1 MATSRY
7 THFPNGV
14 RSYPRDDRT
23 VIETGDNTMT
33 INTDAGKTFVYKA
46 TATITL
52 PAIAIGNTWTIV
64 NDNPDGTLLTIS
76 PNASDGI
83 MWLGSGTDDK
93 DLINTAA
100 TAKRGDYVTLASLDQ
115 TVAWQVIDIQ
125 GVWAKQG

>member
-1 MATSRY
+1 MAKRY

-14 RSYPRDDRT
+14 RSYGRDDRSEIKTGNYT
-23 VIETGDNTMT
+23 VV
-33 INTDAGKTFVYKA
+33 INDDAGKTLIFQA

-52 PAIAIGNTWTIV
+52 PSIAIGNTVTIV

-76 PNASDGI
+76 PAALDGVSYI
-83 MWLGSGTDDK
+83 GSAADNK

-115 TVAWQVIDIQ
+115 TVAWQVVDIQ
-125 GVWAKQG
+125 GVWAKEA